1 METILLR
8 KEPLP
13 VIELFDD
20 SFKIINEDNE
30 SEVFVFSAVDS
41 LEISKRI
48 NWFVTALSI
57 VFEFFLN
64 GSGNVYKEKDI
75 LQFNYQKVPQK
86 FSFKGGDPKLAQQT
100 INKINQVILKS
111 Q

>member
-1 METILLR
+1 METIILR
-8 KEPLP
+8 KEPVL

-20 SFKIINEDNE
+20 SFKIINEDNK
-30 SEVFVFSAVDS
+30 SEAFAFSAVDS

-48 NWFVTALSI
+48 NWFVTALSV
-57 VFEFFLN
+57 VFEFFLS
-64 GSGNVYKEKDI
+64 GSGNLYKEKDI
-75 LQFNYQKVPQK
+75 LQFNYQEIPKK
-86 FSFKGGDPKLAQQT
+86 FSLKGGDPKLTQQT

>member
-1 METILLR
+1 METIILR
-8 KEPLP
+8 KEPIL

-20 SFKIINEDNE
+20 SFKIINDDYE
-30 SEVFVFSAVDS
+30 SEAFVFSAVDS
-41 LEISKRI
+41 LKTSKRI

-57 VFEFFLN
+57 VSEFFLN

-75 LQFNYQKVPQK
+75 LQFNYQEMPQK
-86 FSFKGGDPKLAQQT
+86 FSLKGGDPKLAQQT
-100 INKINQVILKS
+100 INKINQFILKS